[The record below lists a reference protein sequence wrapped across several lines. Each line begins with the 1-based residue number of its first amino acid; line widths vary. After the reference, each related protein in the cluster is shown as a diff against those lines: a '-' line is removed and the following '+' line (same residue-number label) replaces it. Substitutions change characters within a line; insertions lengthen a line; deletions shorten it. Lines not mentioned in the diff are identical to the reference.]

1 MTISNEMIVLE
12 NFVDE
17 DSCRAIRDYMRT
29 LVRKNDH
36 TPGIYPAMAGFENGI
51 EASKFFD
58 IGIIQDKDDVS
69 TKVDNLLRKII
80 ESTRLIAQ
88 KFFDDD
94 IDLFHF
100 CYHTML
106 PGARQGLHSD
116 STDLEGNPTGENGEQ
131 EPQEYS
137 ALIYLSNGVTEY
149 SGGEIN
155 FPKQDACFA
164 PSIGDLVI
172 FRGNHEYPHEVKEV
186 TSGMRDTIVLFFCKK
201 ENNRNATIV
210 SIIPEKSL

>member
-1 MTISNEMIVLE
+1 MTINNEMIILE

-17 DSCRAIRDYMRT
+17 NSCRLIRDYMRT
-29 LVRKNDH
+29 LVINNEH
-36 TPGIYPAMAGFENGI
+36 TPRIYPAMAGFRSGI
-51 EASKFFD
+51 EASRFFD
-58 IGIIQDKDDVS
+58 IGIIQNKDGVS
-69 TKVDNLLRKII
+69 TTVDNLLKKII

-88 KFFDDD
+88 KFFDED

-106 PGARQGLHSD
+106 PGAKQGLHSD
-116 STDLEGNPTGENGEQ
+116 STDLEGNPTGENGEA

-137 ALIYLSNGVTEY
+137 ALIYLSNGGTEY

-155 FPKQDACFA
+155 FPKQDTCFA

-172 FRGNHEYPHEVKEV
+172 FRGNHKYPHEVKEV
-186 TSGMRDTIVLFFCKK
+186 TMGIRDTVVLFFCKK
-201 ENNRNATIV
+201 ENNRDTTIV
-210 SIIPEKSL
+210 NIIPEKSL